1 MISTICQYSKKLN
14 KIFFR
19 NFKACIK
26 ISLFLFW
33 KKSMYGLD
41 HRDFNRFENREMQ
54 ECIMGTMFGSIK
66 INRRKYVDRETGDR
80 VALLDQYL
88 QFNGSDT
95 LSPFLTEM
103 VVKWAVKGP
112 SYRDARDR
120 FYDLLG
126 YQAMSHE
133 KIRQEVLKIEPKS
146 VEDKTKHPKDVD
158 ALFLEVDG

>member
-1 MISTICQYSKKLN
+1 SLLFMLSITSTHARSTLFPYTTL
-14 KIFFR
+14 FR
-19 NFKACIK
+19 
-26 ISLFLFW
+26 S
-33 KKSMYGLD
+33 
-41 HRDFNRFENREMQ
+41 
-54 ECIMGTMFGSIK
+54 
-66 INRRKYVDRETGDR
+66 RETGDR

-103 VVKWAVKGP
+103 VAKWAVKGP

-146 VEDKTKHPKDVD
+146 VEDKTKHP
-158 ALFLEVDG
+158 

>member
-1 MISTICQYSKKLN
+1 
-14 KIFFR
+14 
-19 NFKACIK
+19 
-26 ISLFLFW
+26 
-33 KKSMYGLD
+33 
-41 HRDFNRFENREMQ
+41 
-54 ECIMGTMFGSIK
+54 
-66 INRRKYVDRETGDR
+66 
-80 VALLDQYL
+80 YL

-158 ALFLEVDG
+158 ARSEEHTSELQSRFDLVCRLLLEKKKKTITRNNKTMR

>member
-1 MISTICQYSKKLN
+1 
-14 KIFFR
+14 
-19 NFKACIK
+19 
-26 ISLFLFW
+26 
-33 KKSMYGLD
+33 
-41 HRDFNRFENREMQ
+41 
-54 ECIMGTMFGSIK
+54 IK

-120 FYDLLG
+120 FYDVLG
-126 YQAMSHE
+126 YQAVSHE
-133 KIRQEVLKIEPKS
+133 KRRQEVLKIDRSSLEEKR
-146 VEDKTKHPKDVD
+146 KHRKDVD
-158 ALFLEVDG
+158 AICVE